1 MKHIRL
7 SIVFVLLTALVI
19 FVAPNVWAQPV
30 DAPIGSTLEQRV
42 NQRKA
47 EQKTNLTPK
56 EVTKYQSTCVKSQA
70 AVRDLQTVLGPNIS
84 KRVDVYNK
92 VDAKLLII
100 AGQLRLAGKDTK
112 NLEAARTEYA
122 NKVIS
127 VTNAMNQY
135 RATLDDLVTI
145 DCKADI
151 NGFIALITTAR
162 QYHQSIRQQAND
174 IKAYVEGAIKK
185 SLDNHVKELQPK
197 SNAEEKS
204 ES

>member
-1 MKHIRL
+1 MRHIRL
-7 SIVFVLLTALVI
+7 SIVFVLLMALVI
-19 FVAPNVWAQPV
+19 FVAPNVWAQPD

-56 EVTKYQSTCVKSQA
+56 EVTKYQSICVKSQA
-70 AVRDLQTVLGPNIS
+70 AVRDLQTVLGTNIS

-135 RATLDDLVTI
+135 RVTLDDLVTI

-151 NGFIALITTAR
+151 NGFIALVTTAR

-174 IKAYVEGAIKK
+174 IKAYVEGTIKK
-185 SLDNHVKELQPK
+185 SLDSHVKELQPK

>member
-1 MKHIRL
+1 MKHIKL
-7 SIVFVLLTALVI
+7 STVLVSSMALAI
-19 FVAPNVWAQPV
+19 FVVPSVWAQPV
-30 DAPIGSTLEQRV
+30 DTSPGSTLEQRV

-56 EVTKYQSTCVKSQA
+56 EITKYQSTCVKSQA
-70 AVRDLQTVLGPNIS
+70 AVRDLQTSLGPNIS
-84 KRVDVYNK
+84 KRIDVYNK

-100 AGQLRLAGKDTK
+100 TGQLRLAGKDTK
-112 NLEAARTEYA
+112 NLEAARSEYA
-122 NKVIS
+122 NKVLS

-145 DCKADI
+145 DCKTDI
-151 NGFIALITTAR
+151 NGFMALVATTR

-174 IKAYVEGAIKK
+174 IKVYVESTIKK

-197 SNAEEKS
+197 TNTEKKN